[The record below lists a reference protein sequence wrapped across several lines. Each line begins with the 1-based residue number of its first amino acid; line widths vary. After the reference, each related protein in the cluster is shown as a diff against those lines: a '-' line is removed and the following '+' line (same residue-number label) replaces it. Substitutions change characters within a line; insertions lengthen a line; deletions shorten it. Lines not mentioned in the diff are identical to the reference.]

1 MTFIEFARLHGV
13 DINPARLYASDKIKR
28 CPTVDKPR
36 SDNGAYFWDGRR
48 GWVMDWSGEARV
60 IWFDGDQ
67 TPWTPEEKAQWA
79 AQRRSQLSEQEQAYQ
94 RAASTAETIL
104 RGCELKEHQYLSYK
118 GLGEEKG
125 LVKGELLLV
134 PMRNVVTRKIQGY
147 QSIYWD
153 RKDRRYL
160 KKMFPGMRARNAVLS
175 LGSHK
180 AAETWFV
187 EGYSTGL
194 SLKNALNT
202 CGIDGRVVVTF
213 SANNLVQVA
222 NQVRGTK
229 YVFADNDELE
239 TGQKAAEQTG
249 LPWTMADQV
258 GWDVND
264 LHVNAGL
271 FAVVKKVMDL
281 RLTCPE
287 TL

>member
-1 MTFIEFARLHGV
+1 MTFLEFARLHGV

-28 CPTVDKPR
+28 CPTIDKPR

-67 TPWTPEEKAQWA
+67 TPWTAEEKAEWA
-79 AQRRSQLSEQEQAYQ
+79 AKKRMGESVQQQAYA

-104 RGCELKEHQYLSYK
+104 RTCKLCDHPYLSYK
-118 GLGEEKG
+118 GLAEEKG
-125 LVKGELLLV
+125 LVKDEALLV
-134 PMRNVVTRKIQGY
+134 PMRNVITRKIQGY
-147 QSIYWD
+147 QSIFWD
-153 RKDRRYL
+153 PKERKYQ
-160 KKMFPGMRARNAVLS
+160 KKMFPGMRAKNAVLS
-175 LGSHK
+175 LGSHS
-180 AAETWFV
+180 ALETWFV

-202 CGIDGRVVVTF
+202 CGIDARVVVTF
-213 SANNLVQVA
+213 SAGNLVNVADQVKG
-222 NQVRGTK
+222 QK
-229 YVFADNDELE
+229 YIFADNDQSE
-239 TGQKAAEQTG
+239 TGQKAAQQTG
-249 LPWTMADQV
+249 LPWTMADHI
-258 GWDVND
+258 GWDAND

-287 TL
+287 MA